1 MKKCFTLI
9 SAVAM
14 FIILT
19 GCHVKEEAEQI
30 QIMDSSDEELPNH
43 LNEIIEFSDVIVK
56 GSFTEFVKPTNMIR
70 SANDPTVESDELYTE
85 GQIYTFQIEKTYKG
99 EVEVS
104 IKTAI
109 TYADQMAA
117 IDDQGER
124 IEEVMVE
131 SLDYEELDLNKNY
144 ILFLVDSGFIEE
156 GLYTPASGAYIIE
169 IENDESIRFL
179 SKRMEGQLA
188 ENLEVEEGDGSVHG
202 ILKTEYQNET
212 ALTIV
217 EEFDI
222 FPNFL
227 AEEGIETLSDIEEMS
242 GK

>member
-1 MKKCFTLI
+1 MWR
-9 SAVAM
+9 
-14 FIILT
+14 
-19 GCHVKEEAEQI
+19 G
-30 QIMDSSDEELPNH
+30 
-43 LNEIIEFSDVIVK
+43 
-56 GSFTEFVKPTNMIR
+56 
-70 SANDPTVESDELYTE
+70 
-85 GQIYTFQIEKTYKG
+85 
-99 EVEVS
+99 S

-156 GLYTPASGAYIIE
+156 GLYTLASGAYIIE

-202 ILKTEYQNET
+202 ILKTEYQNLNS
-212 ALTIV
+212 AYYCRRV
-217 EEFDI
+217 RHF
-222 FPNFL
+222 
-227 AEEGIETLSDIEEMS
+227 S
-242 GK
+242 